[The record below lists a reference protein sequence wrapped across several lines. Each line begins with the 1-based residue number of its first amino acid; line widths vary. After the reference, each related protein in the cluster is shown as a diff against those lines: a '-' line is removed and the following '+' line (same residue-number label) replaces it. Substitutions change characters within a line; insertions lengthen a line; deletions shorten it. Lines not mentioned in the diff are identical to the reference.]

1 VAALHSPSKP
11 KAQKTP
17 QSAQPPQNPKQ
28 NSNAPGEA
36 SVTSTNVTVAR
47 ILRPHGVRGEVAAE
61 ILTDFPDRLTKL
73 KSAEL
78 WDGKSEPRR
87 VAVRSCWLST
97 SRGGQAIFY
106 FAGSDTMTAAENLV
120 GLEVQISLADRMPL
134 PASSYYISD
143 LIGCEVYERAS
154 GTAHDDSREK
164 AADESVGKS
173 QEKDASL
180 IGRVRDVQSGGTP
193 ILVVD
198 SAQGE
203 LLIPLAQEICVYVD
217 TAARRIEVILP
228 EGLRELNRP

>member
-1 VAALHSPSKP
+1 MNHVAS
-11 KAQKTP
+11 
-17 QSAQPPQNPKQ
+17 
-28 NSNAPGEA
+28 ERI
-36 SVTSTNVTVAR
+36 TVAR

-61 ILTDFPDRLTKL
+61 ILTDFPERLTKL

-87 VAVRSCWLST
+87 VTIRSCWLSH
-97 SRGGQAIFY
+97 SRGGQAVFH
-106 FAGSDTMTAAENLV
+106 FAGSDSMTAAEKLI
-120 GLEVQISLADRMPL
+120 GLEVQIPLADRMPL

-143 LIGCEVYERAS
+143 LIGCEVHERAREQ
-154 GTAHDDSREK
+154 TQDDSLEK
-164 AADESVGKS
+164 TADGSVGKS

-198 SAQGE
+198 SAHGE
-203 LLIPLAQEICVYVD
+203 MLIPLAQEICVNVD

-228 EGLRELNRP
+228 EGLRELNR